1 MGLQAVS
8 IKTMLQHGLPV
19 LKNGA
24 GTEGLGGKVRARQVR
39 IGQFR
44 VVHIRVG
51 QVRVRQ
57 VCEGQECQGQV
68 RAGQKEVRP
77 QQVDPDVVDPV
88 VVGNPRQERPALQKW
103 LDRFLSAVDGVG
115 GPGLVENVLGLPLDG
130 GRLFRR
136 EKLSQHQEA
145 ECLEVGYLPCR

>member
-24 GTEGLGGKVRARQVR
+24 GTEGLGGKVRARQVH

-51 QVRVRQ
+51 QVHVGQ

-88 VVGNPRQERPALQKW
+88 VVGNPRQEWRAIQKW
-103 LDRFLSAVDGVG
+103 LDCFLSAVDGVG
-115 GPGLVENVLGLPLDG
+115 GPGLVENILGLPLDG
-130 GRLFRR
+130 GRLFRP
-136 EKLSQHQEA
+136 EKLPQHQEA